1 MFPRSWIDLVIVL
14 RTNSTRLYDRLT
26 ARHYPERKL
35 QENLDSEIMQVLLEE
50 ARQSYDEDIVVELES
65 NEPGD
70 IEKNVDRIEIWINQW
85 KSDQANSSA
94 S

>member
-1 MFPRSWIDLVIVL
+1 ML

-26 ARHYPERKL
+26 ARQYPERKL

-50 ARQSYDEDIVVELES
+50 ARQSYDEEIIVELES
-65 NEPGD
+65 NESVD
-70 IEKNVDRIEIWINQW
+70 IEKNVDRISIWINQW
-85 KSDQANSSA
+85 KREHADNSA

>member
-26 ARHYPERKL
+26 SRRYPERKL

-50 ARQSYDEDIVVELES
+50 ARQSYDEEIIVELES
-65 NEPGD
+65 NESGD
-70 IEKNVDRIEIWINQW
+70 IEKNVDRIGLWINQW
-85 KSDQANSSA
+85 KREQADSSA

>member
-26 ARHYPERKL
+26 ARQYPERKL

-50 ARQSYDEDIVVELES
+50 ARQSYDEEIIVELES
-65 NEPGD
+65 NESGD
-70 IEKNVDRIEIWINQW
+70 IEKNVDRIGIWINHW
-85 KSDQANSSA
+85 KRDQADNSA

>member
-1 MFPRSWIDLVIVL
+1 
-14 RTNSTRLYDRLT
+14 
-26 ARHYPERKL
+26 
-35 QENLDSEIMQVLLEE
+35 MQVLLEE

>member
-1 MFPRSWIDLVIVL
+1 M
-14 RTNSTRLYDRLT
+14 
-26 ARHYPERKL
+26 

-50 ARQSYDEDIVVELES
+50 ARQSYDEEIIVELES
-65 NEPGD
+65 NELGD

-85 KSDQANSSA
+85 EREHADSSA